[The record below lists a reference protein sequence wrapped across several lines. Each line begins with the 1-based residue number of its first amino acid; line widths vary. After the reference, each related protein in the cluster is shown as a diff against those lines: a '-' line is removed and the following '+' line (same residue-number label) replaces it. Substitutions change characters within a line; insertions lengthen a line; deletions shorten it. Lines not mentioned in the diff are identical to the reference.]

1 MIQALQYSTA
11 RTVAAISIGSILSWS
26 LRLTEMTAEEVKPRV
41 TDRFAVMNTSVFSLS
56 SPTVRLRILVTMTIP
71 AQQSAWESLLS
82 DGGHTER
89 NNQSDHNNN
98 HITYS
103 L

>member
-11 RTVAAISIGSILSWS
+11 RTVAAIK
-26 LRLTEMTAEEVKPRV
+26 EVKPRV

-89 NNQSDHNNN
+89 NDQSDHNNN